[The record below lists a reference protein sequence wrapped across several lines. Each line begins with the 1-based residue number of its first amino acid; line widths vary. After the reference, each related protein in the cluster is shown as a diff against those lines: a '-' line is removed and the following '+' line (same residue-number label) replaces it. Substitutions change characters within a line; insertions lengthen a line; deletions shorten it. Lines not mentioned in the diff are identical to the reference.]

1 MRKNE
6 RAMQNYETAKER
18 ECETTKGPCKLTKG
32 RGETAKGQCE
42 TTNERKCETAK
53 QREGDVKL
61 WKGVA
66 KLQKYESA
74 KLRKSDANE
83 RDFKQQKCEMA
94 LSVHHNMQNVIKSW
108 EPG

>member
-1 MRKNE
+1 MRNNE
-6 RAMQNYETAKER
+6 RSMQNYETAKQR
-18 ECETTKGPCKLTKG
+18 EGETTKGPCKPTKG

-53 QREGDVKL
+53 QRKGDAKPRN
-61 WKGVA
+61 GVA
-66 KLQKYESA
+66 KLRKYESA

-94 LSVHHNMQNVIKSW
+94 LSGHHNMQNVIKS
-108 EPG
+108 